1 MLTLEQAKS
10 IYQSFVTTEKVRL
23 QKLFNYY
30 NAKHDILT
38 KVDRADGDTSRI
50 VNNYSKYISTIAT
63 GYFIGNPIKY
73 SSIDEDMEEI
83 NNIFKLNYETSH
95 NADLALN
102 MSIFGKAYELNY
114 LDENSKYN
122 FASIDPRTVI
132 VIKEGS
138 LKDNI
143 TDAIIINER
152 DIPQD
157 NKVEITLSIYDNK
170 QCVQYKAITD
180 VDTFDCTFIKDNE
193 FNHNMGC
200 CPVVEYKNNAYSKS
214 DFEDVITLI
223 DAYNEA
229 ISTSI
234 DDLKDF
240 TDAFLKLKNLSGT
253 DSDDIKQIKDSKV
266 IMVDG
271 DGDADWLIK
280 NINDVYSEN
289 IKNRLKHDIHKFAFC
304 PDLTDEAFAGNVT
317 GIAIK
322 CKFQALEQLRQEKER
337 YFTKGLMNRFDMI
350 NTYLSKYGKNLDI
363 LSLNISFQANLPV
376 NTAELINNLVSLSG
390 TISRKT
396 QLSNI
401 PFVKD
406 VDSEIKQLEQ
416 EKDSIYND
424 EKLDFNKGLE
434 DE

>member
-1 MLTLEQAKS
+1 MLTLEQAKN
-10 IYQSFVTTEKVRL
+10 IYQTFSTTEKVRL

-30 NAKHDILT
+30 NAKHDILI
-38 KVDRADGDTSRI
+38 KANREDGETSRI

-73 SSIDEDMEEI
+73 SSVDEDMEEI
-83 NNIFKLNYETSH
+83 NSIFKMNYETSH

-122 FASIDPRTVI
+122 FASIDPRLVVVI
-132 VIKEGS
+132 TDGS

-157 NKVEITLSIYDNK
+157 NKVEITLSIYDDK
-170 QCVQYKAITD
+170 QCIQYKAITD
-180 VDTFDCTFIKDNE
+180 IGAFDCTFTKEKE

-200 CPVVEYKNNAYSKS
+200 CPIVEYKNNAYSKS

-253 DSDDIKQIKDSKV
+253 EEEDIKEIKDRKV

-337 YFTKGLMNRFDMI
+337 YFTKGLMHRFDMI
-350 NTYLSKYGKNLDI
+350 NTYLSKYGKSLDI

-376 NTAELINNLVSLSG
+376 NTAELINNLVSLGG
-390 TISRKT
+390 TISKKT

-406 VDSEIKQLEQ
+406 VDLEIKQLED
-416 EKDSIYND
+416 EKDSTYSD
-424 EKLDFNKGLE
+424 ERVDFNKKLE

>member
-38 KVDRADGDTSRI
+38 KVDRTDGDTSRI

-73 SSIDEDMEEI
+73 SSTDEDLEEI

-114 LDENSKYN
+114 LDENSRYN

-132 VIKEGS
+132 VIKDGS
-138 LKDNI
+138 LKDSI

-152 DIPQD
+152 NIPQD
-157 NKVEITLSIYDNK
+157 NKVEITLSTYDNTK
-170 QCVQYKAITD
+170 CVQYKAITD
-180 VDTFDCTFIKDNE
+180 TDAFDCTFNKENE

-200 CPVVEYKNNAYSKS
+200 CPIIEYKNNAYSKS

-253 DSDDIKQIKDSKV
+253 DLDDIKQIKDSKV

-337 YFTKGLMNRFDMI
+337 YFTKGLMHRFDMI

-406 VDSEIKQLEQ
+406 VDSEIKQLKQ
-416 EKDSIYND
+416 EKNTIYND
-424 EKLDFNKGLE
+424 EELDFNKGLE